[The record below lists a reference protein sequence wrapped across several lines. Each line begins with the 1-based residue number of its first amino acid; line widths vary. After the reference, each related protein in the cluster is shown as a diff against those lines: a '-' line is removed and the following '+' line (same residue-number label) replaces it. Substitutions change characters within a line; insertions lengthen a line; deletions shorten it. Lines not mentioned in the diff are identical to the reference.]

1 MSGSV
6 SSSSG
11 VLQGSR
17 YAQSLRQLPKDG
29 AQCAVPE
36 LFHQVYAPVGNSILL
51 SALIASLPPI
61 LLALLLAVMRVAP
74 WRAAIAGATTAFAL
88 AWLVWGMP
96 LSLTVA
102 AATHGMAYG
111 LWPISWIVVS
121 AVFFYNLSVE
131 SGDFDVIRRSLARLT
146 GDRRIQVLLVA
157 FCFGALIEGIAGFGA
172 PVAITAAMLAGLGF
186 EAVTAAVL
194 ALIANTAPVAFGSL
208 GIPVTTL
215 GGLLA
220 PMLNSDAQTTTRAL
234 SAMVG
239 RQLPIFSLLIPAYL
253 VTLYAGWRR
262 MLEVWPAVLTAG
274 LTFAIAQFTISNV
287 VGPELTDTLAALVS
301 LASVAL
307 LLRVW
312 QPATEYHGDLPTSSS
327 SGDAAGA
334 SDSGGRVVRAYA
346 TYGILVIAVLI
357 GQSGN
362 FAVMS
367 KVPPPANVTAL
378 LRCGQ
383 IGNKLCPEPWIG
395 ESAATAP
402 QGFRF
407 PVWEFG
413 WPGAYRVDNSKLV
426 ALVQREAPV
435 VAASS
440 PYPLTFRLDFVAAAG
455 TLVLLS
461 ALLAF
466 VPMVVCGLRPAAL
479 GRVFLQTLRQLRLP
493 ILTIAF
499 ILSIATVM
507 NYSGMT
513 SSMALALAR
522 TGWWFPFFSA
532 WLGMI
537 GVFLT
542 GSDTASN
549 TLFGP
554 LQATTAQVAGLN
566 PILMGATNSSAGVM
580 GKMISPQNL
589 SVGAAGVGA
598 VGREG
603 EILRRVLIHS
613 IVLTTLMGLLAML
626 QAYVVPWMVPT
637 LAR

>member
-1 MSGSV
+1 M
-6 SSSSG
+6 
-11 VLQGSR
+11 
-17 YAQSLRQLPKDG
+17 PD
-29 AQCAVPE
+29 
-36 LFHQVYAPVGNSILL
+36 LFHQVYDPIGGSVLW
-51 SALIASLPPI
+51 SAIVASLPPV
-61 LLALLLAVMRVAP
+61 LLAVLLAGVRVAP
-74 WRAAIAGATTAFAL
+74 WRAAIAGAGAAFLL
-88 AWLVWGMP
+88 AWLAWGMP

-102 AATHGMAYG
+102 TATHGMAYG
-111 LWPISWIVVS
+111 LWPISWIVFS
-121 AVFFYNLSVE
+121 AVFFYNVSVE
-131 SGDFDVIRRSLARLT
+131 SGDFDVIRRSLERLT
-146 GDRRIQVLLVA
+146 GDRRIQILLVA

-186 EAVTAAVL
+186 EPIMAAVL

-220 PMLNSDAQTTTRAL
+220 PMLGSDAQTTTRAL

-239 RQLPIFSLLIPAYL
+239 RQLPFFSLLIPAYL

-262 MLEVWPAVLTAG
+262 MLEVWPAVLVAG
-274 LTFAIAQFTISNV
+274 LTFAIGQFAISNF
-287 VGPELTDTLAALVS
+287 VGAELTDTLAALIS

-307 LLRVW
+307 LLKVWRPAVTYTGSATIAAATASKADSRARV
-312 QPATEYHGDLPTSSS
+312 A
-327 SGDAAGA
+327 
-334 SDSGGRVVRAYA
+334 RAYA
-346 TYGILVIAVLI
+346 TYGILVATVLV

-362 FAVMS
+362 FAGMS
-367 KVPPPANVTAL
+367 KVPPPANLTAL

-383 IGNKLCPEPWIG
+383 AGNKLCPDPWIG
-395 ESAATAP
+395 DTASVNP

-407 PVWEFG
+407 PVWDFN
-413 WPGAYRVDNSKLV
+413 WPGAYRSTVSFSPALNREVASTPV

-435 VAASS
+435 VATST
-440 PYPLTFRLDFVAAAG
+440 PYPLTFRLDFLAAAG
-455 TLVLLS
+455 TLVLFA

-466 VPMVVCGLRPAAL
+466 IPMLFCGVRPAAL
-479 GRVFLQTLRQLRLP
+479 ARAFGRTVRHLALP
-493 ILTIAF
+493 IVTIAF

-532 WLGMI
+532 FLGMI

-554 LQATTAQVAGLN
+554 LQATTANVAGLN
-566 PILMGATNSSAGVM
+566 PILMAATNSSAGVM

-603 EILRRVLIHS
+603 DILRRVILHS
-613 IVLTTLMGLLAML
+613 LLLTTLMGILAML
-626 QAYVVPWMVPT
+626 QAYVLPWMVPT
-637 LAR
+637 LIR